1 MSKKTRNNKM
11 KNVILI
17 GYGVLVGIGVIFAA
31 NPGPKWVDI
40 STSIFSHSPLTTH
53 HSPKTKKGGHDD
65 VL

>member
-1 MSKKTRNNKM
+1 M